1 LETAD
6 HDATLEFTVTAA
18 VPPAAVGESVVGLTE
33 SVGVT
38 PSCVIVTVLVKEPA
52 VKVTVT
58 VLEAIPVFGASVAST
73 VPLFVP
79 LDAES
84 VAHDLSEATVHA
96 TLEVTVSVFD
106 SPAAATLVI
115 VVGLTVSVGVTPS
128 CVIVT
133 VLVKEPAVKVSVTV
147 LGAVPVFGAS
157 VTFTVPLF
165 VPLGAESVAHDS
177 ELATVQ
183 FVLEAT
189 FIPVIPPAAATLPVD
204 AGVAESVG
212 AGGLTVT
219 MQEASWFP

>member
-1 LETAD
+1 
-6 HDATLEFTVTAA
+6 LEFTVTVA
-18 VPPAAVGESVVGLTE
+18 VPPAAVGESVVGLT
-33 SVGVT
+33 
-38 PSCVIVTVLVKEPA
+38 L
-52 VKVTVT
+52 
-58 VLEAIPVFGASVAST
+58 
-73 VPLFVP
+73 
-79 LDAES
+79 
-84 VAHDLSEATVHA
+84 
-96 TLEVTVSVFD
+96 
-106 SPAAATLVI
+106 
-115 VVGLTVSVGVTPS
+115 SVGVTPS